1 MKTNNE
7 LHSVAFTSVALV
19 LLLIIV
25 SSTASAATAQ
35 STPIKITE
43 TQITTNLSNSYSPAI
58 YGNTIVWQDDRNG
71 NWDIYI
77 QVFPQNNK
85 LTLQI

>member
-1 MKTNNE
+1 MRTNKK
-7 LHSVAFTSVALV
+7 LYSVTFASIALI
-19 LLLIIV
+19 LLSIIV

-43 TQITTNLSNSYSPAI
+43 TQITTNLSNSYYPSI

-77 QVFPQNNK
+77 QDISVVGLNH
-85 LTLQI
+85 